1 MKKQIPMALV
11 VTGAIIAFCGCAELQ
26 LNTSE
31 YKRLNQNELER
42 LFQTDRNV
50 EFFSSTTRVSVKYF
64 SDGRQECTWD
74 SGNDKGTYR
83 INNDEFC
90 STWTWLRKGGESCSK
105 VYKISDT
112 EFEFRDSNGKSHAV
126 MRLK

>member
-1 MKKQIPMALV
+1 MKKQIPMALTV
-11 VTGAIIAFCGCAELQ
+11 AGAIIAFCGCAELQ
-26 LNTSE
+26 LDTLE

-42 LFQTDRNV
+42 LFQADRNV
-50 EFFSSTTRVSVKYF
+50 EFFSSTTRVSVNYF

-90 STWTWLRKGGESCSK
+90 STGQYRIFQKNEITPPAATPLT
-105 VYKISDT
+105 YSDL
-112 EFEFRDSNGKSHAV
+112 F
-126 MRLK
+126 

>member
-1 MKKQIPMALV
+1 MKKQIPMALI

-42 LFQTDRNV
+42 LFQADRNV

-74 SGNDKGTYR
+74 AGSDKGTYR

-90 STWTWLRKGGESCSK
+90 STWTWLRNGAESCSK
-105 VYKISDT
+105 VYKMSDA

>member
-1 MKKQIPMALV
+1 MNKQIAMALI
-11 VTGAIIAFCGCAELQ
+11 VTGAITAFYGCAELQ
-26 LNTSE
+26 LSTSE

-42 LFQTDRNV
+42 LFQVDRNA
-50 EFFSSTTRVSVKYF
+50 EFSSSTTRVSVKYF

-90 STWTWLRKGGESCSK
+90 STWTWLRKGAESCSEI
-105 VYKISDT
+105 YKISDT
-112 EFEFRDSNGKSHAV
+112 EFEFRSSDGTPHAV